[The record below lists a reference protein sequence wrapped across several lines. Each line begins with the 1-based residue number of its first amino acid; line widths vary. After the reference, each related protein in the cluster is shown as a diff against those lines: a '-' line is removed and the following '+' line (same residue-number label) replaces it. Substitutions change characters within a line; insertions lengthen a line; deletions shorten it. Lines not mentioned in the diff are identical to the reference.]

1 MNEARKP
8 DSTHSRSRSGFF
20 GHSFSEAG
28 WGYLCAGPAL
38 ALLTVVALVPIFGAV
53 WLGFQRH
60 LPIFGI
66 HEFVYVRNYLALL
79 QDDRFWAACATTM
92 YFTAVSVTAE
102 VILGLGV
109 ALFLDRLSERA
120 WLTGAGEPSGRQWSW
135 MQAVVLVP
143 WAIPTV
149 VSARM
154 WDWLYQPEQGV
165 LNYLLLRT
173 GLIREPVL
181 WLGDP
186 TWAIHAAILM
196 DVWKATPFAALL
208 LLAGLKAIPRDLSQ
222 AALVDG
228 ARAWDIFLH
237 VTLPLLTPVILIVLV
252 FRTMDA
258 FRVFDA
264 VYVLTG
270 GGPGNSTETLSIY
283 AYKALFQT
291 LQFGYG
297 SALASMMFVAMLI
310 ITGSYLLLMRRRL
323 REVA

>member
-1 MNEARKP
+1 MNESTEP
-8 DSTHSRSRSGFF
+8 DNAPSRVRSGPLA
-20 GHSFSEAG
+20 HSFSETG
-28 WGYLCAGPAL
+28 WGYLCAGPAF
-38 ALLTVVALVPIFGAV
+38 AFLTVLALVPIFGAV
-53 WLGFQRH
+53 WLGFHRH
-60 LPIFGI
+60 LPIFRI
-66 HEFVYVRNYLALL
+66 YEFVALRNYLALL
-79 QDDRFWAACATTM
+79 QDERFWAACATTI
-92 YFTAVSVTAE
+92 YFTAVSVSVE
-102 VILGLGV
+102 VLLGLGI
-109 ALFLDRLSERA
+109 ALFLDGLSERA
-120 WLTGAGEPSGRQWSW
+120 WLEDTGGRSGLQWSW
-135 MQAVVLVP
+135 MQAIVLVP

-154 WDWLYQPEQGV
+154 WDWIYQPEQGV
-165 LNYLLLRT
+165 LNYLLVRA
-173 GLIREPVL
+173 GLIGEPVF

-186 TWAIHAAILM
+186 ASAIHAAILM

-222 AALVDG
+222 AARVDG
-228 ARAWDIFLH
+228 ARDGAIFRH

-283 AYKALFQT
+283 AYKTLFQT

-310 ITGSYLLLMRRRL
+310 ITGSYVLLMRRRL